1 MKKIIKYILLA
12 ILLASSIFSLYYL
25 TKMNILH
32 DDVLRNIYIF
42 VIFMFLITLIVF
54 LTNKRVLKII
64 FTVISVILI
73 ILYSTICI
81 YANNTINYINNITTI
96 KYELVKYTVVT
107 LKDSNISDI
116 KDLNNKKIG
125 FIKEDKYIKKVSSTL
140 NSKIKYETIKNDE
153 IGTLMGNL
161 YENNI
166 DAFVVNEAYMTILE
180 ESENEFL
187 NNYKEVYSFDIKVDN
202 KDLSTNTNSLTDPFI
217 IYISGTDS
225 RYGIN
230 SVARSDVNIVM
241 VVNPKVNKILLI
253 SIPRDYYVQ
262 LHDTYGLKDKLTH
275 AGVYGI
281 NKSVT
286 TIEDLLSI
294 NINNYIKVSFDTV
307 INLVDV
313 IDGIDIYSD
322 TTFNAYAEGTKHLCS
337 YIEGTQHV
345 NGECAL
351 RFARERKTYLT
362 GDRHRGQNQQEVITA
377 VINKLTNPKYLIRYN
392 SILES
397 TKDTIETNLS
407 YDQITSFAKH
417 ELSNMKKWSVESISL
432 DGTGAM
438 LPTYSMGSNL
448 NLYVM
453 IPDENTINIAKQ
465 KINEYLNY

>member
-202 KDLSTNTNSLTDPFI
+202 KDLSTNTNS
-217 IYISGTDS
+217 
-225 RYGIN
+225 
-230 SVARSDVNIVM
+230 
-241 VVNPKVNKILLI
+241 
-253 SIPRDYYVQ
+253 
-262 LHDTYGLKDKLTH
+262 
-275 AGVYGI
+275 
-281 NKSVT
+281 
-286 TIEDLLSI
+286 
-294 NINNYIKVSFDTV
+294 
-307 INLVDV
+307 
-313 IDGIDIYSD
+313 
-322 TTFNAYAEGTKHLCS
+322 
-337 YIEGTQHV
+337 
-345 NGECAL
+345 
-351 RFARERKTYLT
+351 
-362 GDRHRGQNQQEVITA
+362 
-377 VINKLTNPKYLIRYN
+377 
-392 SILES
+392 
-397 TKDTIETNLS
+397 
-407 YDQITSFAKH
+407 
-417 ELSNMKKWSVESISL
+417 
-432 DGTGAM
+432 
-438 LPTYSMGSNL
+438 
-448 NLYVM
+448 
-453 IPDENTINIAKQ
+453 
-465 KINEYLNY
+465 